1 MKVETSHHVD
11 ASEPDA
17 QGQHEWH
24 YEYDLFMF
32 TDDNLRLAARSY
44 TDTRQEAHFIGME
57 KKHKQL
63 NKQLNIA
70 DELGQPL
77 LLFAIAYLRSVG
89 KTELNYLSADGY
101 ESLPR

>member
-1 MKVETSHHVD
+1 MKVETSHHID

-17 QGQHEWH
+17 QGMHEWH
-24 YEYDLFMF
+24 YEYDLFLF

-44 TDTRQEAHFIGME
+44 SDTRQEAHFIGLE
-57 KKHKQL
+57 KKH
-63 NKQLNIA
+63 KQLNIA

-77 LLFAIAYLRSVG
+77 VLFAIAYLRSVG

-101 ESLPR
+101 KSLPR